1 MRRAKIAEA
10 QREIGESVKRLEEKM
25 KRRRWPI
32 VLGSMAA
39 HASPALGV
47 AAAVVTGGAALALG
61 LGLGSAVTG
70 LGGAAAGVQ
79 RPPRI
84 DRNSPL
90 AYAALAGQLH
100 PTRCLPSFWPFR

>member
-1 MRRAKIAEA
+1 MSNRDTTALR
-10 QREIGESVKRLEEKM
+10 QVKAPM
-25 KRRRWPI
+25 AAA
-32 VLGSMAA
+32 VLGGAA
-39 HASPALGV
+39 ALASPALGI

-84 DRNSPL
+84 DRNSPV
-90 AYAALAGQLH
+90 AYAALAGRLR
-100 PTRCLPSFWPFR
+100 PARRLF